1 MTTIIWGVL
10 FLILV
15 IVEIAT
21 LGLTT
26 IWFAAGALIAV
37 ILSAVGAPLWLQ
49 IVVFTVVSLVLLYF
63 TRPIAMKYF
72 NNGRLKTNSESLIGE
87 VGIVTKPIQNLQEQ
101 GSVLVKGMEWSARTA
116 QDGISVNKDAKVKI
130 VKIEG
135 VKVIVEPIG
144 VAVASPEQ
152 YKPS

>member
-144 VAVASPEQ
+144 ETVASPEQ